1 MVGVSKLSPYLIVD
15 GGNAALEWYQKAL
28 GAEVKDVAYVPDTD
42 KIMNAQLMLGDSRF
56 MLNDE
61 FPDYGALGPLKVGGS
76 SVTMHIESTDVDADW
91 ERIVAAGAEITMPLD
106 NQFWG
111 MRYGQFRDPFGHCWS
126 IGQQISNPTK
136 EEMEAA
142 MKEQS

>member
-1 MVGVSKLSPYLIVD
+1 MVGVSKLSPYLVVD
-15 GGNAALEWYQKAL
+15 GGKAALEWYQKAL

-76 SVTMHIESTDVDADW
+76 SVTMHIESDNVDADW
-91 ERIVAAGAEITMPLD
+91 ERIVAAGAEVTMPLD

-111 MRYGQFRDPFGHCWS
+111 MRYGQFKDPFGHHWS
-126 IGQQISNPTK
+126 IGQQMSNPTK